1 MAKPPNILSRL
12 RDLISPKQAPVK
24 GGEIA
29 AIPQKRRR
37 MRMPIDQEIVRPIK
51 GDKELTHEICEIALW
66 SQEFAASIGA
76 LTTDCFQ
83 QISGQSG
90 SWSIAET
97 QDGSE
102 DGVKTNP
109 DIVAI
114 GKEVATR
121 MYNGRYVLGGDRLQA
136 TALDYFQFGDGF
148 LELEIGR
155 DGTGDYCITRSAE
168 RPSLQMFP
176 VVDEFNEILYYA
188 LRSGRSSF
196 EEGEEVQIPRWKTL
210 HLSRFPNRSH
220 LGRPASL
227 EMVDSA
233 WRPLKETA
241 VDLSEAIR
249 SAGSSMLVHEM
260 SAAVQPD
267 DRQAYIEDVQQRRST
282 GAMLDLFAYNGTK
295 INELGKAGDRVDA
308 LFKAFTSYRS
318 MMIPFGVPSW
328 AFPAISGRQDSNK
341 DIANQPA
348 LLYARQIADMRSKM
362 GEKIKWA
369 IALEIVLKKGYDFYA
384 KSGGFEIV
392 WGDWFVTGM
401 EQGMMQ
407 QGKEQGRG
415 DNQQL
420 NQMNA
425 MLNSIHQQQQR
436 SIDLINTHKVI
447 AEAMQG
453 GSDFE

>member
-1 MAKPPNILSRL
+1 MLFEGRHLVASGGGPVFWRAGEPHNHIAVGLRAAKADS
-12 RDLISPKQAPVK
+12 
-24 GGEIA
+24 
-29 AIPQKRRR
+29 
-37 MRMPIDQEIVRPIK
+37 
-51 GDKELTHEICEIALW
+51 
-66 SQEFAASIGA
+66 
-76 LTTDCFQ
+76 
-83 QISGQSG
+83 
-90 SWSIAET
+90 
-97 QDGSE
+97 
-102 DGVKTNP
+102 
-109 DIVAI
+109 
-114 GKEVATR
+114 R

-136 TALDYFQFGDGF
+136 TLLDCQQFGDGF
-148 LELEIGR
+148 LELGIGK
-155 DGTGDYCITRSAE
+155 DGLGDYCITQSAE

-176 VVDEFNEILYYA
+176 VCDEFNEIQYYD
-188 LRSGRSSF
+188 LRSGKSSF
-196 EEGEEVQIPRWKTL
+196 GGTDEGIQIPRWKTL
-210 HLSRFPNRSH
+210 HLSRFPGRDH
-220 LGRPASL
+220 LGRPASF

-249 SAGSSMLVHEM
+249 SAGSSMLVHEL
-260 SAAVQPD
+260 SAGIQPD
-267 DRQAYIEDVQQRRST
+267 DRQTYIEEVQAKRQS
-282 GAMLDLFAYNGTK
+282 GAMLDLFAYSGTEIK
-295 INELGKAGDRVDA
+295 ELGKAGDRVNA
-308 LFKAFTSYRS
+308 LFQAFTSYRA

-384 KSGGFEIV
+384 KNGGFEVV

-407 QGKEQGRG
+407 QGQGRG

-425 MLNSIHQQQQR
+425 MLNRIQQQQQR
-436 SIDLINTHKVI
+436 SVDLINTHKVI

-453 GSDFE
+453 GSDLE